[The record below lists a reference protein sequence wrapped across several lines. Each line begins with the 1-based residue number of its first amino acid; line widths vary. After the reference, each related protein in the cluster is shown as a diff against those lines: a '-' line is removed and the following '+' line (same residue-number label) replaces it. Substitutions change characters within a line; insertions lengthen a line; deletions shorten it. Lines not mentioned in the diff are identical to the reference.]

1 MEAATNSLSNELE
14 AMAAIGRALGDLTDP
29 AARER
34 VLRWACERF
43 TGEVVQQAAP
53 SAAVASVA
61 PRADADL
68 AVDSLRDMFAMKAPE
83 SDDDSL
89 SLEPPRAAV
98 ETEKT
103 SIEATLRTFAA
114 EFQRF
119 ADEWNGA
126 AA

>member
-1 MEAATNSLSNELE
+1 MEQATNSLSKEIE

-29 AARER
+29 AARQR

-43 TGEVVQQAAP
+43 ALDAPAQAA
-53 SAAVASVA
+53 AAVPAVA
-61 PRADADL
+61 TVTSPADADL
-68 AVDSLRDMFAMKAPE
+68 TVDNLTDMFAVDA
-83 SDDDSL
+83 SANDDDSL
-89 SLEPPRAAV
+89 SLEPRAVV

-103 SIEATLRTFAA
+103 SLETAIRSFAA
-114 EFQRF
+114 DFQRF